1 MEMFHVKHYE
11 RGWSEVLVESTL
23 FGVRDKVQMALDML
37 REFEPEEGYY
47 LAYSGGKDSTVL
59 LDLARR
65 SGVKFDA
72 HYNLTTVDPP
82 ELVYF
87 IRTQPDVIIE
97 SPEKTMWELIVEN
110 RMPPTRTV
118 RYCCKILKERGGH
131 ERRVMTGVRAAE
143 SANRKKRQS
152 VERCFRDGTRTFV
165 HPIFHWSDADVWEY
179 IHSRNLP
186 YCSLYDEGFRRLGC
200 ICCPMGNAKN
210 QLRQAERWP
219 KYKAQ
224 YIRTFQK
231 MVDKKIADGFDVGD
245 WRTGQDVW
253 DWWVSPT
260 PVKEDEAQMM
270 IFE

>member
-1 MEMFHVKHYE
+1 
-11 RGWSEVLVESTL
+11 VLVENTL

-37 REFEPEEGYY
+37 REFEPEDGYY

-65 SGVKFDA
+65 GGVKFDA

-87 IRTQPDVIIE
+87 IRTQPDVVVE
-97 SPEKTMWELIVEN
+97 SPEKTMWELIVEK
-110 RMPPTRTV
+110 RIPPTRTV
-118 RYCCKILKERGGH
+118 RYCCQILKERGGSG
-131 ERRVMTGVRAAE
+131 RKVLTGVRRAE
-143 SANRKKRQS
+143 SVKRSKRQQ
-152 VERCFRDGTRTFV
+152 VETCFKDGTKQYFHV
-165 HPIFHWSDADVWEY
+165 IFHWSDEDVWEY

-186 YCSLYDEGFRRLGC
+186 YCSLYDEGFKRLGC
-200 ICCPMGNAKN
+200 ICCPMQGPDGMKKE
-210 QLRQAERWP
+210 AEKWP
-219 KYKAQ
+219 KFKAQ

-231 MVDKKIADGFDVGD
+231 MLDKKIADGLDVGE

-253 DWWVSPT
+253 DWWVSPP

>member
-1 MEMFHVKHYE
+1 MLLEN
-11 RGWSEVLVESTL
+11 TL
-23 FGVRDKVQMALDML
+23 FGVRDKVKDALDML
-37 REFEPEEGYY
+37 REFEPEDGYY

-82 ELVYF
+82 ELVRF

-97 SPEKTMWELIVEN
+97 SPEKTMWELIVEK
-110 RMPPTRTV
+110 RMPPTRVV
-118 RYCCKILKERGGH
+118 RYCCEVLKERGGH
-131 ERRVMTGVRAAE
+131 DRRVLTGVRRAE
-143 SANRKKRQS
+143 SARRAKRQS
-152 VERCFRDGTRTFV
+152 VERCFRDGSRLFV

-179 IHSRNLP
+179 IRSRNLP

-200 ICCPMGNAKN
+200 ICCPMQGGKDMI
-210 QLRQAERWP
+210 RDGERWP

-231 MVDKKIADGFDVGD
+231 MLDKKIADGFDVGD

-253 DWWVSPT
+253 DWWVSH
-260 PVKEDEAQMM
+260 KEKGKEEDEAQLT

>member
-1 MEMFHVKHYE
+1 M
-11 RGWSEVLVESTL
+11 LVENTL

-87 IRTQPDVIIE
+87 IRTQPDVVVE
-97 SPEKTMWELIVEN
+97 SPEKTMWDLIVEK
-110 RMPPTRTV
+110 RMPPTQLV
-118 RYCCKILKERGGH
+118 RYCCEVLKEGGGVD
-131 ERRVMTGVRAAE
+131 RRVLTGVRAAE
-143 SANRKKRQS
+143 SSKRKKRQQ
-152 VERCFRDGTRTFV
+152 VERCMRNGNKTYV
-165 HPIFHWSDADVWEY
+165 HPIFYWSDADVWEY
-179 IHSRNLP
+179 IRSRNLP
-186 YCSLYDEGFRRLGC
+186 YCSLYDEGFKRLGC
-200 ICCPMGNAKN
+200 ICCPMGREKG
-210 QLRQAERWP
+210 QLRDAERWP
-219 KYKAQ
+219 KFKAQ
-224 YIRTFQK
+224 YIRTFQR
-231 MVDKKIADGFDVGD
+231 MVDKRIADGLKTQ

-253 DWWVSPT
+253 DWWVSH
-260 PVKEDEAQMM
+260 KEKGKEEDEAQMT

>member
-1 MEMFHVKHYE
+1 MLVKN
-11 RGWSEVLVESTL
+11 TL
-23 FGVRDKVQMALDML
+23 FGVRDKVKDALEML

-97 SPEKTMWELIVEN
+97 SPEKTMWELIVEKG
-110 RMPPTRTV
+110 MPPTRVV
-118 RYCCKILKERGGH
+118 RYCCQELKERGGGG
-131 ERRVMTGVRAAE
+131 RRVLTGVRRAE
-143 SANRKKRQS
+143 SAKRAKRQQ
-152 VERCFRDGTRTFV
+152 VESCYKDEHKQYFHV
-165 HPIFHWSDADVWEY
+165 IFHWSEADVWEY

-186 YCSLYDEGFRRLGC
+186 YCSLYDEGFKRLGC

-219 KYKAQ
+219 KFKAQ

-231 MVDKKIADGFDVGD
+231 MVDMRIADGLETS

-253 DWWVSPT
+253 DWWVSPKPKKT
-260 PVKEDEAQMM
+260 DEARERLEGMV
-270 IFE
+270 E